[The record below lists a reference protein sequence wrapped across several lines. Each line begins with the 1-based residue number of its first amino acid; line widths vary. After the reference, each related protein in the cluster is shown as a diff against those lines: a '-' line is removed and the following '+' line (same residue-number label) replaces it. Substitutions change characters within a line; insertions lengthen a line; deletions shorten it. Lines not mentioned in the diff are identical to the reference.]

1 MFASNSF
8 DHAKVYVNL
17 GLFLV
22 PCGRLDR
29 LVCCVYFTFFRSNMS
44 VILCII
50 VFTSLFTYVATCV
63 FARKK
68 MLKRNEVHSSSY
80 QESRRN
86 FLGFLRE
93 LNMAKT
99 YVLVVSF
106 CFLCYLHIYQP
117 LLSILN
123 RGDKTPDSVVNAIDC
138 WIATLELCNCF
149 QGKQRNE

>member
-1 MFASNSF
+1 M
-8 DHAKVYVNL
+8 
-17 GLFLV
+17 
-22 PCGRLDR
+22 
-29 LVCCVYFTFFRSNMS
+29 
-44 VILCII
+44 
-50 VFTSLFTYVATCV
+50 VFTSLFTDVATCV
-63 FARKK
+63 VARKNI
-68 MLKRNEVHSSSY
+68 LKRNEAHSNSY

-123 RGDKTPDSVVNAIDC
+123 HGDKTPDSVVNAIDC
-138 WIATLELCNCF
+138 WTATLELCNCF